1 MNQKNLIKRIRQL
14 ESQINILESCD
25 MDETLRKQRIEE
37 NKELKKYYLREL
49 KDLKWK
55 WILSGNDIETIL
67 K

>member
-67 K
+67 N